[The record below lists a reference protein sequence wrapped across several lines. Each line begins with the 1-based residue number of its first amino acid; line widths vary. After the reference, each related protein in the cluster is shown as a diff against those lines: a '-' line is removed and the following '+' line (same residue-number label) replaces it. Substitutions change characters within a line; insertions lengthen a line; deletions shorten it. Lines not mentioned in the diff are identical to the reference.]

1 MTNKNNQ
8 QTYFKYFVI
17 SAICTLIGLGTI
29 VYVEILLPQSEQQEL
44 LALIGLVLCVPSA
57 IIAFYC
63 YIRLLVTRIQN
74 FLDK

>member
-1 MTNKNNQ
+1 MTSKNSQ

-17 SAICTLIGLGTI
+17 SAICTLAGLGTI
-29 VYVEILLPQSEQQEL
+29 VYVQILLPESEQQEL
-44 LALIGLVLCVPSA
+44 LALIGLILSVPSA